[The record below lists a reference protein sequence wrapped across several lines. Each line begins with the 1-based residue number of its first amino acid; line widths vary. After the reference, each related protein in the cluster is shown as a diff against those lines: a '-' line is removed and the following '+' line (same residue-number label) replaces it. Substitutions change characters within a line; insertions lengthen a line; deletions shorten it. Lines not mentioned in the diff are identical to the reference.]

1 MPPPPPASKRAAASD
16 SGLRGRLV
24 ASQGMS
30 PHPIDMTYG
39 VLDAAKQT
47 KSESV
52 RSMGVGT
59 DVLPCVFCFDDTGVV
74 ESYAILI
81 ENDSSRTLN
90 IALLEAVAV
99 MRRSWG
105 CHAVVWAH
113 ESYTAPPSDDTR
125 TLVER
130 FPTDPEVEE
139 CITLLCVT
147 IDGDAAY
154 VVQPYKV
161 GVGRRIEWAEPRVGV
176 GFSTEHELADV
187 AHRILR
193 QTEVDRYALP
203 HEGITALGELGF
215 MATDNG

>member
-1 MPPPPPASKRAAASD
+1 MPLPPPASKRAAASD
-16 SGLRGRLV
+16 SVLRGRLV
-24 ASQGMS
+24 TSQGMS

-59 DVLPCVFCFDDTGVV
+59 NVLPCVFCFNDTGVV

-113 ESYTAPPSDDTR
+113 ESYTAPPSDEDVSR
-125 TLVER
+125 TL
-130 FPTDPEVEE
+130 
-139 CITLLCVT
+139 
-147 IDGDAAY
+147 
-154 VVQPYKV
+154 PYRPGGR
-161 GVGRRIEWAEPRVGV
+161 GVHHPALRDDRRRCCLRGTALQGGRRP
-176 GFSTEHELADV
+176 
-187 AHRILR
+187 AHRMGRASSGRRVL
-193 QTEVDRYALP
+193 DGA
-203 HEGITALGELGF
+203 
-215 MATDNG
+215 